1 MQPTK
6 RLILCVEDDD
16 DTCSMLS
23 ALLGRVGYEVRTA
36 SGVAE
41 GLRSAEG
48 GGFDL
53 YILDN
58 WFADGTGLDLCRRI
72 REFDGATPILF
83 FSGLAQESDR
93 RSGLDAGA
101 QGYLVKPNDLEKLV
115 ETVTQLIGNDDGEA
129 NSRPAATGSAHRHQQ
144 PGMPR

>member
-23 ALLGRVGYEVRTA
+23 ALLGRAGYEVRTA
-36 SGVAE
+36 SGVAD
-41 GLRSAEG
+41 GLRLAEG
-48 GGFDL
+48 GRFDL

-72 REFDGATPILF
+72 REFDCATPILF

-93 RSGLDAGA
+93 QIGLDAGA
-101 QGYLVKPNDLEKLV
+101 QGYLIKPNDLDKLV
-115 ETVTQLIGNDDGEA
+115 ETVTRLIGNDDGEA
-129 NSRPAATGSAHRHQQ
+129 KSRPAPAGPAHRHQQ
-144 PGMPR
+144 PDMPR